1 MNLEIYQQ
9 KPTEMK
15 TKRTKNKEKIT
26 EYPRT
31 LGCQLKSMKYAWNAR
46 KRRQTGVEEIFET
59 VMIENFSQ
67 INVRHQITDS
77 GNSEYL
83 NRKNAKIII
92 TWLLYFEYVMLKS
105 KKKILKQ
112 VEGKIL
118 LTYGGSKIRKTSNFS
133 ETRHAKKRVEGNI

>member
-1 MNLEIYQQ
+1 MYNENE
-9 KPTEMK
+9 KGGE
-15 TKRTKNKEKIT
+15 KEKGT
-26 EYPRT
+26 
-31 LGCQLKSMKYAWNAR
+31 QKMLKTIM
-46 KRRQTGVEEIFET
+46 T
-59 VMIENFSQ
+59 ENFSQ

-105 KKKILKQ
+105 KKKVLKQ